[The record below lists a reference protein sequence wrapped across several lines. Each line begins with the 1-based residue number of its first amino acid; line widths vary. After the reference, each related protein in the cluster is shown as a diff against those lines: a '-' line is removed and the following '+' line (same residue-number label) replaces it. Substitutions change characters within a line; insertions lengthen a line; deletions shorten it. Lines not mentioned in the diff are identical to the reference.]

1 MRIWECL
8 CTYNCLIMHSVTCIS
23 DRCRTISIEWK
34 IEWVLSVSF
43 VLFFYPE
50 VTSKLFLVGNIKPQ
64 TKTSIAYMESLLV
77 SHIAIY
83 LHMILSVSF
92 KCIVVKLLETKIFF
106 ALLKIKIKIKI
117 KIFFDVI
124 NELTKSS
131 QIY

>member
-1 MRIWECL
+1 VQCAFGSAFALTIV
-8 CTYNCLIMHSVTCIS
+8 SSCILLLVFL
-23 DRCRTISIEWK
+23 TVVEPFQ
-34 IEWVLSVSF
+34 LSERSNESF
-43 VLFFYPE
+43 LFLLFCFFYPE

-64 TKTSIAYMESLLV
+64 TKTSIAYTESLLV

-117 KIFFDVI
+117 FFDVI